1 MLTIC
6 NVKLVF
12 KFHLPFIAMKNENNY
27 QIDELD
33 KKILSILTKNA
44 RIPFLEVARDC
55 GVSGAAIHQRV
66 QRLSKL
72 GIISGSQ
79 FNIEPKKLGYNTCAY
94 IGIFLD
100 NAAMFNDVSESLT
113 NISEIIQC
121 HYTTGQY
128 SMFVKVYTKDN
139 EHLRR
144 VLADKIQA
152 IPGIMRTETFI
163 SLEVLVDR
171 QLPVLEAVK

>member
-1 MLTIC
+1 
-6 NVKLVF
+6 
-12 KFHLPFIAMKNENNY
+12 MKNENNY

-33 KKILSILTKNA
+33 KKILSILTKDA
-44 RIPFLEVARDC
+44 RIPFLEVAREC
-55 GVSGAAIHQRV
+55 NVSGAAIHQRV
-66 QRLSKL
+66 QRLTKT

-79 FNIEPKKLGYNTCAY
+79 FTISPKKLGYNTCAY
-94 IGIFLD
+94 VGIFLD
-100 NAAMFNDVSESLT
+100 NATMFHDVSSRLFA
-113 NISEIIQC
+113 IPEIIQC

-128 SMFVKVYTKDN
+128 SMFIKVYAKDN
-139 EHLRR
+139 EHLRI

-171 QLPVLEAVK
+171 QLPVLEASI